1 MEKNENLELIY
12 FKKIKN
18 YGEWSKTLS
27 TKAKSKAGNAFTPL
41 RAAPSKY
48 LMIFLKSWAGGAM
61 IGSPAMRCKLPV
73 RTGRLSTTIRFI

>member
-1 MEKNENLELIY
+1 MVSVVKA
-12 FKKIKN
+12 
-18 YGEWSKTLS
+18 LS
-27 TKAKSKAGNAFTPL
+27 ARAKSKAGNAFTPL

-73 RTGRLSTTIRFI
+73 RTVRLSTAIGFI